1 MWIDKRNV
9 EGYSDPT
16 TYAALRSVMREELKQ
31 RYGTEYRPLVFICS
45 PFADDIEGN
54 TERARKYCRFSIE
67 QQAIP
72 LAPHLLYPQFM
83 DEHDPDSRKL
93 GLFFGRVLLGKCQE
107 LWVFGDIVSEGMSYE
122 IRKAKTHNMPIR
134 YFSEDCEEVKSK

>member
-1 MWIDKRNV
+1 MWVDKKNS
-9 EGYSDPT
+9 EGYPDPT

-45 PFADDIEGN
+45 AFANDIEGN
-54 TERARKYCRFSIE
+54 TERTRKYCRFAVE
-67 QQAIP
+67 QNAIP

-93 GLFFGRVLLGKCQE
+93 GLFFGRILLGKCQE
-107 LWVFGDIVSEGMSYE
+107 LWVFGNMISEGMSYE
-122 IRKAKTHNMPIR
+122 IRKAKKHDMYIK
-134 YFSEDCEEVKSK
+134 YFNEDCEEVKPL

>member
-9 EGYSDPT
+9 EGYGDPT
-16 TYAALRSVMREELKQ
+16 TYAVLRSVMREELKQ

-45 PFADDIEGN
+45 PFAGDMEKN
-54 TERARKYCRFSIE
+54 TELTRSYCRFAVNQS
-67 QQAIP
+67 AIP

-122 IRKAKTHNMPIR
+122 IRKAQTHNMPIR
-134 YFSEDCEEVKSK
+134 YFNEDCEEVKSK

>member
-1 MWIDKRNV
+1 MWIDKRNA
-9 EGYSDPT
+9 EGFSDPT
-16 TYAALRSVMREELKQ
+16 AYAALRSVMREELKQ

-122 IRKAKTHNMPIR
+122 IRKAQTHNMPIR

>member
-9 EGYSDPT
+9 EGYGDPT

-45 PFADDIEGN
+45 PFAGDMEKN
-54 TERARKYCRFSIE
+54 TERTRGYCRFAVE
-67 QQAIP
+67 QNAIP

-107 LWVFGDIVSEGMSYE
+107 LWVFGDKVSEGMSYE
-122 IRKAKTHNMPIR
+122 IRKAQKHNIPIK
-134 YFSEDCEEVKSK
+134 YFTEECEVKPL

>member
-1 MWIDKRNV
+1 MWIDKRNA

-45 PFADDIEGN
+45 PFANDIEGN
-54 TERARKYCRFSIE
+54 TERTRKYCIFAVE

-83 DEHDPDSRKL
+83 DEHDPNSRKL
-93 GLFFGRVLLGKCQE
+93 GLFFGQVLLGKCQE
-107 LWVFGDIVSEGMSYE
+107 LWVFGDTVSEGMSYE
-122 IRKAKTHNMPIR
+122 IRKAQKHNMPIR
-134 YFSEDCEEVKSK
+134 HFNEDCEEVKTL